1 MPNITCPCCGGQ
13 KATQINDHEY
23 CCEYCGNTF
32 TPTAPK
38 VAEPAQPS
46 QAAAT
51 PPTAPQPMATTP
63 TPQRFAA
70 TPPAAMGFASGS
82 VQNNTNAKSRTTAAI
97 LAFFLGGFGVHQFYL
112 GNTKVGILYLLLCWT
127 YIPAFIA
134 FIEFIMLL
142 TQSDEDFVVK
152 PKLVF

>member
-1 MPNITCPCCGGQ
+1 MSKITCPCCGGQ

-32 TPTAPK
+32 TPTTPDNK
-38 VAEPAQPS
+38 DTAQPS
-46 QAAAT
+46 QVVAPPPVAFQPTAT
-51 PPTAPQPMATTP
+51 PPIASQSI
-63 TPQRFAA
+63 A
-70 TPPAAMGFASGS
+70 TPHAKAFANGNI
-82 VQNNTNAKSRTTAAI
+82 QNTTNQKSRTTAAI
-97 LAFFLGGFGVHQFYL
+97 LAILLGGLGVHQFYL
-112 GNTKVGILYLLLCWT
+112 GNTKTGFVYLLLCWT